1 MKDELD
7 DDFVRRDQTEN
18 RNLTSNTLKLY
29 LREVRTNN
37 SLAYQSLETILLEEK
52 VSWSVKEFIKTLNKC
67 LPPKKN
73 YISLKE
79 VKEVIEGKNSGKV
92 FGRIL
97 KKSLTDFY
105 ERQIHKL

>member
-37 SLAYQSLETILLEEK
+37 SLAY
-52 VSWSVKEFIKTLNKC
+52 
-67 LPPKKN
+67 
-73 YISLKE
+73 
-79 VKEVIEGKNSGKV
+79 
-92 FGRIL
+92 
-97 KKSLTDFY
+97 
-105 ERQIHKL
+105 